1 MNQYQRVGTF
11 IVRIVG
17 SVAMLVGVI
26 GIGYAAVVKAGFVSQ
41 AASDRASMA
50 VSTVWLGCGLVVLLS
65 ASRLGRWLGRGLE

>member
-17 SVAMLVGVI
+17 SVAILVGVI
-26 GIGYAAVVKAGFVSQ
+26 GVGYAAVVKAGLVSQ

-50 VSTVWLGCGLVVLLS
+50 VSAVWAGCGLVLLL
-65 ASRLGRWLGRGLE
+65 ASDRLGRWLGRGLG